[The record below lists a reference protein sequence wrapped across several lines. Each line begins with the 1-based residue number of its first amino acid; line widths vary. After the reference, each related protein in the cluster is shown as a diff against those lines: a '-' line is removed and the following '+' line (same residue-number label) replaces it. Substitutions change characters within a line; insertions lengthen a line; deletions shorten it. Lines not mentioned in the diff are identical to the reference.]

1 MPIYIYK
8 GNSQIST
15 NAVRNGKA
23 VKAIYAKEQG
33 QDAVC
38 VWGVDVSIPYDELL
52 SS

>member
-15 NAVRNGKA
+15 NAVRNDKA

-33 QDAVC
+33 KDAVC
-38 VWGVDVSIPYDELL
+38 V
-52 SS
+52 